1 MYLVKNIMTTNVVA
15 VSPEATIDEAVS
27 LLLDHKVSGLPV
39 VDEQQRLLGVIS
51 EIDIIDLVYE
61 TSIEL
66 SKVRDHMT
74 KDVRTLD
81 CEASLDDA
89 ANIFC
94 TKAIRRIPVTQHGRL
109 IGVVSRR
116 DLIRFV
122 RDIRKQMPDSAR
134 VASPLESQHPK

>member
-1 MYLVKNIMTTNVVA
+1 MYLVKHIMTTKVIA

-39 VDEQQRLLGVIS
+39 CDEQQRLLGVIS

-94 TKAIRRIPVTQHGRL
+94 TKAIRRIPVTQGGRL
-109 IGVVSRR
+109 VGIVSRR

-122 RDIRKQMPDSAR
+122 RDIRKQMPVIDEHGQVSGAR
-134 VASPLESQHPK
+134 KS